1 MLLFLV
7 YTMDTNLTI
16 FMFIVSKGIMKEMHN
31 DKQFVRAEING
42 VDEQK
47 EKTSLLE
54 HILSDEEFYKIMEEI
69 ENMEIPP
76 LSKRHKRKMNRLF
89 RERVG
94 GEYIPFPE
102 EDDRA

>member
-1 MLLFLV
+1 
-7 YTMDTNLTI
+7 
-16 FMFIVSKGIMKEMHN
+16 MKEMHN
-31 DKQFVRAEING
+31 EKQSAKGEVKG
-42 VDEQK
+42 VGEQK
-47 EKTSLLE
+47 ENAALFE
-54 HILSDEEFYKIMEEI
+54 NILSDEEFNRIMEEI